1 MGRMLSWMTS
11 RDIQIFGFIN
21 KQLQC
26 RFLDAV
32 MPRITHMGGASFT
45 ITATLLLIAFFSGV
59 TRLWAIQALISLSL
73 SHLIVRIV
81 KSGYPR
87 QRPYL
92 TLPDTRTF
100 PHQLMDYS
108 FPSGHTTAS
117 FSVVV
122 VFALHSSLLAVLLMP
137 LAIIVGLSR
146 MYLGLHYPTDCI
158 IGALLGSFTS
168 LLVVYGFS
176 LL

>member
-1 MGRMLSWMTS
+1 MERMLNWMTS
-11 RDIQIFGFIN
+11 RDIQIFSFVN

-26 RFLDAV
+26 RLLDAV
-32 MPRITHMGGASFT
+32 MPRITHLGGATFT
-45 ITATLLLIAFFSGV
+45 IAITLLLIAFFSGV
-59 TRLWAIQALISLSL
+59 IRSWAIQALISLAS

-100 PHQLMDYS
+100 PHPLKDYS

-117 FSVVV
+117 FSIVV
-122 VFALHSSLLAVLLMP
+122 VFALYSSLLTILLMP
-137 LAIIVGLSR
+137 LALIVGISR

-168 LLVVYGFS
+168 LLVVYAFS
-176 LL
+176 FF

>member
-11 RDIQIFGFIN
+11 RDIQIFSFVN

-32 MPRITHMGGASFT
+32 MPRITHMGGATFT
-45 ITATLLLIAFFSGV
+45 ITITLLLIFFFSGV

-87 QRPYL
+87 QRPYI
-92 TLPDTRTF
+92 TLPNTRIF
-100 PHQLMDYS
+100 PHPLRDYS

-117 FSVVV
+117 FSLVV
-122 VFALHSSLLAVLLMP
+122 VFALHSPLLAVLLMP
-137 LAIIVGLSR
+137 LAIAVGLSR

-168 LLVVYGFS
+168 LLVVYAFS
-176 LL
+176 FL